1 MQGRRV
7 GVQHHGQNEV
17 SLNPKQASQTLELN
31 TVTVSPLL
39 SLPSITWNKCPPFG
53 SVLQQTLGRR
63 LLETK
68 GPTGFP
74 QAHPPMRQR
83 QEDMGVG
90 QGTAMVREHEP
101 GGDSVAI
108 T

>member
-1 MQGRRV
+1 M
-7 GVQHHGQNEV
+7 
-17 SLNPKQASQTLELN
+17 
-31 TVTVSPLL
+31 SPLP

-53 SVLQQTLGRR
+53 SVLQQTLGRC